1 MNKVLITG
9 FISKNLKVET
19 TSTGRERIQFD
30 IATRRDFKSSDGK
43 YKYDFP
49 HVQSWNPG
57 INKFIKAFCDEGA
70 HVEIEGRWQTDTYTG
85 KDNKKKKIDYINLEA
100 LRCLDRKSPIKSGK
114 SAPASGDFASMG
126 QSVDGEGDCL
136 DVENLD
142 W

>member
-9 FISKNLKVET
+9 YISKNLKVET

-57 INKFIKAFCDEGA
+57 INKFIKAFC
-70 HVEIEGRWQTDTYTG
+70 VEIEGRWQTDTYMG

-114 SAPASGDFASMG
+114 SAPAGADFASMG
-126 QSVDGEGDCL
+126 QSVGDEGDYS

>member
-9 FISKNLKVET
+9 YISKNLKVET

-49 HVQSWNPG
+49 HVQSWNPK
-57 INKFIKAFCDEGA
+57 INGFIKAYCDEGT
-70 HVEIEGRWQTDTYTG
+70 HIEIEGRWMTDTYTG
-85 KDNKKKKIDYINLEA
+85 KDGKRKKLDYINLES
-100 LRCLDRKSPIKSGK
+100 LRCLDRKGPVRSGK
-114 SAPASGDFASMG
+114 TSPAGADFASMG
-126 QSVDGEGDCL
+126 QSVDGEGDYS

>member
-9 FISKNLKVET
+9 YISKNLKVET
-19 TSTGRERIQFD
+19 TSTGRERVQFD

-49 HVQSWNPG
+49 HVQSWNPK
-57 INKFIKAFCDEGA
+57 INGFIKAYCDEGA
-70 HVEIEGRWQTDTYTG
+70 HVEVEGRWMTDTYVG
-85 KDNKKKKIDYINLEA
+85 KDGKRKKLDYINLEV
-100 LRCLDRKSPIKSGK
+100 LRCLDRKGPTRGGK
-114 SAPASGDFASMG
+114 SAPKGADFASMG
-126 QSVDGEGDCL
+126 QSVGGDGDYT